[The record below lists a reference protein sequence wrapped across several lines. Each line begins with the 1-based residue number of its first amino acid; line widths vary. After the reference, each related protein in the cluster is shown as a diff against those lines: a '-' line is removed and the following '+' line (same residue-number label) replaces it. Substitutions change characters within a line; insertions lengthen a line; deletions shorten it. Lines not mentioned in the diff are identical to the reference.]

1 MHPEERMKYIWAF
14 AALVLTTITWGAVDE
29 SSLQLQLQPGQA
41 LKLELSSGDYRIEPG
56 AGDKVVV
63 ISQNKQESRQAKPR
77 FGIDTNAKEASVR
90 VEGPKNYAALIQ
102 VPKNSNLRVRLS
114 GGRLRVDGINGDKD
128 IESNAGAVSIDV
140 GRPDSYARVDASV
153 DIGHIDAAPFQ
164 IAREGFE
171 QSFSRQGPGN
181 YRLHAHVGTGEIKLY
196 SGAL

>member
-1 MHPEERMKYIWAF
+1 MKYVWAL
-14 AALVLTTITWGAVDE
+14 ASLLLASIAWGALDE

-63 ISQNKQESRQAKPR
+63 ISQNKSKSQQEKPR

-90 VEGPKNYAALIQ
+90 VEAPKNYAAVIQ
-102 VPKNSNLRVRLS
+102 VPKNSNLRVRLH

-140 GRPDSYARVDASV
+140 GRPENYARVDASV
-153 DIGHIDAAPFQ
+153 DRGHIDAAPFQ
-164 IAREGFE
+164 IAREGLE
-171 QSFSRQGPGN
+171 QSFSRQGPGS
-181 YRLHAHVGTGEIKLY
+181 YRLHAHVGTGEITLY
-196 SGAL
+196 SGSM

>member
-1 MHPEERMKYIWAF
+1 MKYLWAL
-14 AALVLTTITWGAVDE
+14 ASLLLASIAWGALDE

-63 ISQNKQESRQAKPR
+63 ITQNQSKSQQEKPR
-77 FGIDTNAKEASVR
+77 FGIDINAKEASVR
-90 VEGPKNYAALIQ
+90 VEAPKNYAAVIQ
-102 VPKNSNLRVRLS
+102 VPKNSNLRVRLN

-140 GRPDSYARVDASV
+140 GRPENYARVDASV

-171 QSFSRQGPGN
+171 QSFSRQGPGS
-181 YRLHAHVGTGEIKLY
+181 YRLHAHVGTGEITLY
-196 SGAL
+196 SGTM